1 MEKPSGS
8 FDIAN
13 VTMASKIVLVAGILL
28 LVDSFLAWQ
37 KVCVSDIVGSAAGI
51 PNYCAKANA
60 WGGSGSFAGFLM
72 GILLIV
78 LLIWEAVQLSNMQM
92 NLSIGV
98 TAEQGQRLSGMGRRG
113 VRPLEV
119 RAGRVERAGD
129 GRMDRP
135 DPVDRHRVRLVD
147 AVPGTG
153 ERGSAGSRCGRRR
166 RRLQRLIDLPQGSSR
181 SPVAIATG
189 LRRLRTGRVA

>member
-13 VTMASKIVLVAGILL
+13 VTMASKIVLVGGILL

-37 KVCVSDIVGSAAGI
+37 KVCVSDIVGDAAGI

-60 WGGSGSFAGFLM
+60 WGGSGGFAGLLM

-98 TAEQGQRLSGMGRRG
+98 TPSKGSAYLGWAVVAFGLLKFVLVVSNEPAMGAWIGLILLIVIAYGSWMRFQE
-113 VRPLEV
+113 PESAAPPAPA
-119 RAGRVERAGD
+119 AGGGD
-129 GRMDRP
+129 G
-135 DPVDRHRVRLVD
+135 
-147 AVPGTG
+147 GF
-153 ERGSAGSRCGRRR
+153 SA
-166 RRLQRLIDLPQGSSR
+166 
-181 SPVAIATG
+181 
-189 LRRLRTGRVA
+189 

>member
-37 KVCVSDIVGSAAGI
+37 KVCVSDIVGNAAGI

-60 WGGSGSFAGFLM
+60 WGGNGGFAGLLM

-98 TAEQGQRLSGMGRRG
+98 TPSKGSAYLGWAVVAFGLLKFMLVVSNEPAMGAWIGLILLIVIAYGSWMRFQE
-113 VRPLEV
+113 PESAAPPAPA
-119 RAGRVERAGD
+119 AGGGD
-129 GRMDRP
+129 G
-135 DPVDRHRVRLVD
+135 
-147 AVPGTG
+147 GF
-153 ERGSAGSRCGRRR
+153 SA
-166 RRLQRLIDLPQGSSR
+166 
-181 SPVAIATG
+181 
-189 LRRLRTGRVA
+189 